1 MYIRSNVFPLCVY
14 VCASLCTSAWG
25 LRLGVH
31 QRGCVCVYMGEDL
44 RPCVHERGPASVCT
58 QEWAC
63 MCVRE
68 LGPASVRT

>member
-31 QRGCVCVYMGEDL
+31 QRGSVSVYTWARTFVRVYMNVDLRLCVHKSGLACVY
-44 RPCVHERGPASVCT
+44 VS
-58 QEWAC
+58 
-63 MCVRE
+63 
-68 LGPASVRT
+68 